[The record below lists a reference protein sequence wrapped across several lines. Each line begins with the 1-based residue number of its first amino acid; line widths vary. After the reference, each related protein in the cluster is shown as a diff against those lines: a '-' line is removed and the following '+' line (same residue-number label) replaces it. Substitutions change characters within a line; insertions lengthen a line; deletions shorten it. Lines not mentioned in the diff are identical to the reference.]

1 MDPDPQVADD
11 LVNSMHF
18 WPLSILGSSAG
29 IGMGKQGGSLSQV
42 ALLKRSGLVTTEH
55 LFSFASLDTGE
66 SIDFE
71 RYITAPEIW
80 WVLTVGVDPR
90 DYFLGGFNL
99 FELLANKSYLDFL
112 SA

>member
-1 MDPDPQVADD
+1 MDPDPHVADD

-55 LFSFASLDTGE
+55 LLSFAWLELVKNYLLRIPVS
-66 SIDFE
+66 SCQAQMPNE
-71 RYITAPEIW
+71 RSEKNAKAMQTHKR
-80 WVLTVGVDPR
+80 V
-90 DYFLGGFNL
+90 
-99 FELLANKSYLDFL
+99 
-112 SA
+112 